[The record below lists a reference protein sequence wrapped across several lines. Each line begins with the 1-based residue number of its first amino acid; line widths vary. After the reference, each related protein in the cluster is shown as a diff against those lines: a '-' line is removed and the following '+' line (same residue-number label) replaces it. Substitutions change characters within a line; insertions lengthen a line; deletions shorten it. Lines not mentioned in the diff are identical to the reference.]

1 MIHNQTHGIMFHN
14 FHNDKHK
21 PVQGSL
27 SEIDFRKMLIWL
39 NDQYN
44 LINASEYI
52 YKFEKGLLQ
61 ESDICLTFDDAL
73 KCQYDIAIPILR
85 EFKIKGFFFIYSSIF
100 TEKQDPLEI
109 YRYFRNSCFDKINDF
124 YNDFFELVK
133 KKSPN
138 EFLRQYQKYKDID
151 HLSRFPFYTEND
163 KWFRYIRDYFLTDDE
178 YNACMIKLMEK
189 KEFNISSAKKN
200 LWISEDDLINIK
212 NEGHVIGLHS
222 HTHPTRISKLNYSL
236 QEEEYQQNNNY
247 LTKIIG
253 ETITSMSHPNGE
265 YNHDTL
271 DILCNLKIK
280 IGFLSSFHPKTNTL
294 SPFEIPREDHSNIY
308 IKMNQ

>member
-1 MIHNQTHGIMFHN
+1 
-14 FHNDKHK
+14 
-21 PVQGSL
+21 
-27 SEIDFRKMLIWL
+27 
-39 NDQYN
+39 
-44 LINASEYI
+44 
-52 YKFEKGLLQ
+52 
-61 ESDICLTFDDAL
+61 
-73 KCQYDIAIPILR
+73 
-85 EFKIKGFFFIYSSIF
+85 
-100 TEKQDPLEI
+100 
-109 YRYFRNSCFDKINDF
+109 
-124 YNDFFELVK
+124 
-133 KKSPN
+133 
-138 EFLRQYQKYKDID
+138 
-151 HLSRFPFYTEND
+151 
-163 KWFRYIRDYFLTDDE
+163 TDDE